1 MIHLRGCSGKLRIGD
16 LEPGLG
22 KTGLRKTLPPGS
34 LDIKLF
40 LGTLGYIEYPEVRL
54 LMSRSSQTAFLAFL
68 ALIWS
73 FFSIAT
79 APAFAEGE
87 RYDRLEVIVPVQSE
101 EDPEKDVLSDLKAD
115 VIVSA
120 FTRVNR
126 GLDSSTASNYASHV
140 LEASGEFGVHPFM
153 IASII
158 IREST
163 VKQNARSRHAYGLMQ
178 INWRAHRK
186 GLTKAFS
193 TIRTLDDL
201 LQPRN
206 NIFAGTYIFS
216 WYLRSSDGDVDK
228 ALSKYLGRNGR
239 KYISRVMSDYRDMI
253 KQLEK
258 RKDKLGSETV
268 RSSSS
273 VAFAVE

>member
-1 MIHLRGCSGKLRIGD
+1 LD
-16 LEPGLG
+16 PGPG
-22 KTGLRKTLPPGS
+22 KTCPPGIWI
-34 LDIKLF
+34 LNF
-40 LGTLGYIEYPEVRL
+40 FWRTHGYIEYPEVRL
-54 LMSRSSQTAFLAFL
+54 LMSRSSQPAFLVFL
-68 ALIWS
+68 VLLWS
-73 FFSIAT
+73 FFSIVT
-79 APAFAEGE
+79 VPAFAEGE

-101 EDPEKDVLSDLKAD
+101 EDPGMDVLSDLKAD

-126 GLDSSTASNYASHV
+126 SMDIPTASNYASHV
-140 LEASGEFGVHPFM
+140 LEAAGEFGIHPFM

-163 VKQNARSRHAYGLMQ
+163 VRQNARSRYAYGLMQ
-178 INWRAHRK
+178 INWKAHRK

-216 WYLRSSDGDVDK
+216 WYLRSSDGDMDK
-228 ALSKYLGRNGR
+228 ALSKYLGRTGK
-239 KYISRVMSDYRDMI
+239 KYVSRVMSGYRDMI
-253 KQLEK
+253 KDLEE
-258 RKDKLGSETV
+258 RKDKYGSETV